1 MAKGNSVVYKELLD
15 AITEFF
21 GEVLDGVTE
30 RGKALRAQLFSLHP
44 ADLANILLELDESV
58 ACELFVTFDEDVQL
72 SLFQEFSPVRKV
84 TYFGSLDEKARRLL
98 LLRLPFDELTDF
110 FDELSDDDLAQN
122 LKLLKREER
131 DQVLAVLQQAPD
143 SVARYME
150 TNVLTLMPDFTVE
163 KSIQFLQRIQPDETL
178 HRQIYVV
185 DRDES
190 LRGYI
195 DLADLV
201 LMKPKTRLMSIL
213 HQPDVVVLMDED
225 REVVAQRMTRYK
237 TMTAPIVDRKGVF
250 LGIISSDS
258 LIDILETESSENIY
272 RMASLSPIE
281 DSYFDA
287 SFWQLFTQRGAILVI
302 LLFAQSISSFIIGR
316 YELLLAGFLTRFLT
330 MLISTGGNASS
341 QTSALAIQ
349 GLATGE
355 FQGRT
360 IWRFVRREL
369 LMALVLAAILS
380 LAAFFRVLM
389 SGEGP
394 FFLYFWQSLAVSASL
409 FCIVLVS
416 SIMGSLMPFILRK
429 FHMDPAHSAGP
440 LLATLM
446 DIVGIFIFCQVSSFV
461 LG

>member
-1 MAKGNSVVYKELLD
+1 MEYKDLLS
-15 AITEFF
+15 AVNEYL
-21 GEVLDGVTE
+21 GEIIGGLTE
-30 RGKALRAQLFSLHP
+30 RGKAIRAQLYSLHP
-44 ADLANILLELDESV
+44 ADLANLLFDL
-58 ACELFVTFDEDVQL
+58 DEDVARDLFLLFDQDTQL
-72 SLFQEFSPVRKV
+72 ALFQEFSPVRKV
-84 TYFGSLDEKARRLL
+84 IYFGHLNDRERRAL

-110 FDELSDDDLAQN
+110 FDELSDEDLAQN
-122 LKLLKREER
+122 LRLLKREEQ

-163 KSIQFLQRIQPDETL
+163 KSIQFLQRIQPDHTL

-195 DLADLV
+195 ELEDLV

-213 HQPDVVVLMDED
+213 HKPDVIVQMDED
-225 REVVAQRMTRYK
+225 RETVAQKMTRYK
-237 TMTAPIVDRKGVF
+237 TMSAPVVDSSGVF

-258 LIDILETESSENIY
+258 LIDILEEESSENIY
-272 RMASLSPIE
+272 RMASLSPIR
-281 DSYFDA
+281 DSYFDT
-287 SFWQLFTQRGAILVI
+287 SFWQLFSQRGAILVI
-302 LLFAQSISSFIIGR
+302 LLFAQSISGFIIGQ

-369 LMALVLAAILS
+369 AMAFVLACALGF
-380 LAAFFRVLM
+380 AAFFRVIM
-389 SGEGP
+389 VGETAFTPLCLWRGI
-394 FFLYFWQSLAVSASL
+394 AVSLSL

-416 SIMGSLMPFILRK
+416 SVMGSCIPFVLRW
-429 FHMDPAHSAGP
+429 FRMDPAHSAGP

-446 DIVGIFIFCQVSSFV
+446 DIIGIFIFCQVSSV
-461 LG
+461 ILG